1 MEHHPPTLAISGL
14 RAGFPGPQGLVP
26 AVDGVDLTVEKG
38 EFVAVVGTS
47 GSGKSTLLHMLGGLD
62 RPTSGSVVVDG
73 RDLSTLKDEELTVFR
88 RRKIG
93 FVFQGNH
100 LVPELTVQEN
110 ILFPLALDDARPDWD
125 FFREITRLLGLTG
138 KLDALPHT
146 LSGGAQQCT
155 AIARALMTKPALL
168 LADEPTG
175 SFDAKTTQNVAGLL
189 KLTAETFHQTLI
201 MITHNE
207 EIAQMADRIVRIED
221 GRIVKR

>member
-1 MEHHPPTLAISGL
+1 MIEVNH
-14 RAGFPGPQGLVP
+14 
-26 AVDGVDLTVEKG
+26 LTKRYGTNTALNDVSFSIEKG
-38 EFVAVVGTS
+38 TIVGFL
-47 GSGKSTLLHMLGGLD
+47 GPNGAGKSTTMNIITGYLSAS
-62 RPTSGSVVVDG
+62 SGTVTVDG
-73 RDLSTLKDEELTVFR
+73 QDLASLTEEQLTVYR

-207 EIAQMADRIVRIED
+207 ELAQIADRVTRLQD
-221 GRIVKR
+221 GRVVA

>member
-1 MEHHPPTLAISGL
+1 MFIE
-14 RAGFPGPQGLVP
+14 VKN
-26 AVDGVDLTVEKG
+26 AVKQYGKGDAAVHALDGASFSMEKG
-38 EFVAVVGTS
+38 EIGVILGAS
-47 GSGKSTLLHMLGGLD
+47 GSGKSTLMNMLGGIDTLD
-62 RPTSGSVVVDG
+62 SGTIIVDG
-73 RDLSTLKDEELTVFR
+73 VEISGYRKKQLVEYR
-88 RRKIG
+88 REKIG

-138 KLDALPHT
+138 KLYALPHT

-189 KLTAETFHQTLI
+189 KLTAETFHQALI

-207 EIAQMADRIVRIED
+207 ELAQMADRIIRIED
-221 GRIVKR
+221 GRIVVRG

>member
-1 MEHHPPTLAISGL
+1 M
-14 RAGFPGPQGLVP
+14 
-26 AVDGVDLTVEKG
+26 
-38 EFVAVVGTS
+38 
-47 GSGKSTLLHMLGGLD
+47 
-62 RPTSGSVVVDG
+62 
-73 RDLSTLKDEELTVFR
+73 
-88 RRKIG
+88 
-93 FVFQGNH
+93 
-100 LVPELTVQEN
+100 VPELTVQEN

-207 EIAQMADRIVRIED
+207 ELAQIADRVTRLQD
-221 GRIVKR
+221 GRVVA